1 MPFSTDRVTEQIF
14 HGCIPAK
21 LKPVLLWLA
30 LHIEDVNDDLP
41 RQHRREKSSLPA
53 ILQTSSYSSF
63 ITQIF
68 TEKADKPMH
77 AKQKKKSVLIVRNNN
92 TVLTELK

>member
-41 RQHRREKSSLPA
+41 RQLRREKNSLPA

-68 TEKADKPMH
+68 TEKNRQTYVFKAE
-77 AKQKKKSVLIVRNNN
+77 AKLCPNHKK
-92 TVLTELK
+92 

>member
-41 RQHRREKSSLPA
+41 RQHRREKNSLPA

-68 TEKADKPMH
+68 TEKNRQTYVFKAEAELCPNH
-77 AKQKKKSVLIVRNNN
+77 KK
-92 TVLTELK
+92 